1 MRLAA
6 VGLITS
12 AYTGDGKDAGYL
24 RFTDVV
30 GGAAL
35 SFRAP
40 AADIHRLKPFVN
52 QTVELNAEFTVNS
65 FTTKEN
71 GTQLS
76 LELLSVLDVKP
87 VKLSIQ
93 PAAAAP
99 AQKVG

>member
-40 AADIHRLKPFVN
+40 AGDLQRLKPFVN

-65 FTTKEN
+65 FTTKD

-76 LELLSVLDVKP
+76 LEILSVLDVKP

-93 PAAAAP
+93 PAAAP